1 MSLIDASYF
10 VNELDIPGQSNTVDS
25 TGSAL
30 SSFIVK
36 YETRYLKELLGLEL
50 YAEFQ
55 AGLLVDPIE
64 QKWIDLRNALRN
76 ETTKESPI
84 ANYVYYWWMRNNVS
98 HTASIGE
105 VVPVAE
111 NSQRTSPVGKM
122 VRAWNEMVNLN
133 REIVPTMDANYLSYT
148 PIYGWQNGWYLDG
161 QYWGVHNPEI
171 FYYQNTLN
179 L

>member
-1 MSLIDASYF
+1 MSLIDATYF

-36 YETRYLKELLGLEL
+36 YETRYLKELLGLDL

-55 AGLLVDPIE
+55 AGLLIDPIE
-64 QKWIDLRNALRN
+64 QKWIDLRNGLRN

-84 ANYVYYWWMRNNVS
+84 ANYVYYWWMRN
-98 HTASIGE
+98 HASRTSAIGE

-111 NSQRTSPVGKM
+111 NSERTSPIGKM
-122 VRAWNEMVNLN
+122 VRAWNEMV
-133 REIVPTMDANYLSYT
+133 DWNYEVLDILTVDVLESYFPLYKDCYGPGYYRNQT
-148 PIYGWQNGWYLDG
+148 PELFT
-161 QYWGVHNPEI
+161 H
-171 FYYQNTLN
+171 QNTLN